1 MLDFWELHTKKFM
14 NLFPFQTKIYR
25 KVGSNVTYIKII
37 VDSMFFDS
45 YKQFDPGIDCKFSD
59 DSMKQYKIEQIGHW
73 VSCVEKVTY

>member
-1 MLDFWELHTKKFM
+1 M
-14 NLFPFQTKIYR
+14 NIFSFQTKIYR

-59 DSMKQYKIEQIGHW
+59 HSMKEYKIEQIGHW
-73 VSCVEKVTY
+73 VSCVVILKTFSKKRF